1 MKRVKLGI
9 LGMGRGAYLGRA
21 AMLADADIVAV
32 CDNHEKRLAEGKKC
46 FPDAVEYTDFDEFIN
61 HPMDGVILA
70 NYFHEHTPFAIKLL
84 EKGIHVLTE
93 CTSNSTMAEGVQLVR
108 AVEKSDAIFMLAEN
122 YPHMKFN
129 REMKKICESGTLG
142 KILFA
147 EGEYN
152 HPGDPMDI
160 SFKKEYIYFPEHWRN
175 FLPRTYYITHSLAP
189 LMSATG
195 AFPKKVT
202 AFACPAPFD
211 GDFPSA
217 SYSAADKAA
226 IIMIQN
232 DDDSVFRVTGCAA
245 FGAHGNSYR
254 ICGTNGQIENLRG
267 MGEKVMLRYNSWQV
281 PDGAECT
288 KCYDPAWDDEDE
300 ELIEKTG
307 HGGGDF
313 LILRDFIRCIKEGKK
328 HQFDVYFATAMAS
341 VAILSHR
348 SILEGGK
355 TFDVPDFRL
364 EEDRVKWE
372 NDNETPFYYSDG
384 RTPTIPCCSDPNYA
398 PTQKQKQLFRELIME
413 EKLN

>member
-9 LGMGRGAYLGRA
+9 FGMGRGAYLGRA
-21 AMLADADIVAV
+21 AMLGDADIVAV
-32 CDNHEKRLAEGKKC
+32 CDNHEKRLEKGAKS
-46 FPDAVEYTDFDEFIN
+46 FPEAVAYTSFEEFIK

-70 NYFHEHTPFAIKLL
+70 NNFHEHAPFAIKLL
-84 EKGIHVLTE
+84 EKGINVLCE
-93 CTSNSTMAEGVQLVR
+93 CTSNSTMAEGVRLVR
-108 AVEKSDAIFMLAEN
+108 AAEKSSAIFMLAEN
-122 YPHMKFN
+122 YPNMKFN
-129 REMKKICESGTLG
+129 REMKRVCRGGTLG

-152 HPGDPMDI
+152 HPADPMDI
-160 SFKKEYIYFPEHWRN
+160 SFKKEYVYFPEHWRN
-175 FLPRTYYITHSLAP
+175 FLPRSYYITHSLSP

-211 GDFPSA
+211 ADVPSA
-217 SYSAADKAA
+217 SYSAGDKAA

-232 DDDSVFRVTGCAA
+232 DDGSVFRVTGCAA

-254 ICGTNGQIENLRG
+254 ICGTKGQIENLRG
-267 MGEKVMLRYNSWQV
+267 MGEKVMRRYNSWEL
-281 PDGAECT
+281 PEGKEKT
-288 KCYDPAWDDEDE
+288 NCYEPSWDDKDE

-313 LILRDFIRCIKEGKK
+313 LIVRDFVDCIKNGKP

-355 TFDVPDFRL
+355 VFDVPDFRL
-364 EEDRVKWE
+364 EEDKRRWE
-372 NDNETPFYYSDG
+372 NDCETPFHYSDG
-384 RTPTIPCCSDPNYA
+384 RTPTIPCCSDPSYA
-398 PTQKQKQLFRELIME
+398 PTQKQMQLFRELVMD
-413 EKLN
+413 EKN